1 MAVSPLR
8 KKSLSAAPKG
18 IPEAEWQLR
27 VDLAA
32 AYQLVDLY
40 GFTDLSSNHISVRVP
55 GPEHHFLL
63 NPLGVLYDQITAS
76 SLIKIDVDGRV
87 LDGDPSQL
95 NPAGF
100 VIHGAIHMA
109 QRDLI
114 CVLHTHTR
122 ANNAIATLKDGL
134 LPLNQKAFSIMASL
148 RYHDYEGPSL
158 DNDERERL
166 VKNLGDGRIMCLR
179 NHGALTVG
187 RSIAEAWVHMYRYE
201 MACRYQVDTLACAG
215 AGFKLKLPSKAIVK
229 RSIER
234 AAQTLGPGKIM
245 VAGATEW
252 PSLLRKLERERG
264 TTHRS

>member
-8 KKSLSAAPKG
+8 KKSPGALPKG
-18 IPEAEWQLR
+18 MANAEWQLR

-55 GPEHHFLL
+55 GPRHEFLL

-76 SLIKIDVDGRV
+76 SLIKVDVEGRV
-87 LDGDPSQL
+87 LDGDPGQL

-100 VIHGAIHMA
+100 VIHSAIHMA
-109 QRDLI
+109 QQELI

-122 ANNAIATLKDGL
+122 ANNAIAALKKGL
-134 LPLNQKAFSIMASL
+134 LPLNQKALSIMASL

-158 DNDERERL
+158 ENAERERL

-201 MACRYQVDTLACAG
+201 MACRYQVDTLACAA
-215 AGFKLKLPSKAIVK
+215 AGFKLEIPSHAIAR

-234 AAQTLGPGKIM
+234 AAQMLGPGKIM
-245 VAGATEW
+245 GAGATEW
-252 PSLLRKLERERG
+252 ASLLRKLERERG
-264 TTHRS
+264 TTYCE